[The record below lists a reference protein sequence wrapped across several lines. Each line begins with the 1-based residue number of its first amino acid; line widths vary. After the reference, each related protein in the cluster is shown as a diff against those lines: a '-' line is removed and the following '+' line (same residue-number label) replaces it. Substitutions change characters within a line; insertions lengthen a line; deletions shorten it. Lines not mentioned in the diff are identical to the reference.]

1 MYIIISWR
9 LFQAQMLEF
18 LKFYF
23 FLFDTFTKRI
33 WTNLKMSSSRLSWIF
48 MFSTIHIVVH
58 VFIELMIQLKI
69 LIIYPVLKRDRR
81 EKIECSL
88 VLAREQ
94 GEIET
99 LGTLPSRL

>member
-1 MYIIISWR
+1 
-9 LFQAQMLEF
+9 
-18 LKFYF
+18 
-23 FLFDTFTKRI
+23 
-33 WTNLKMSSSRLSWIF
+33 